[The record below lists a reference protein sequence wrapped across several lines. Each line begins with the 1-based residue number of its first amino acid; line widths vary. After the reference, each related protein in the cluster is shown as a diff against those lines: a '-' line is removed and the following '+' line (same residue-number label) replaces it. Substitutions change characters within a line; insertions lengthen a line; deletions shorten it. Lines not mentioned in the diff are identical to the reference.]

1 MNTNHD
7 KRGRFSSANTAGW
20 SRVAVSGHWTHGGH
34 WLPGKNQG
42 YMQDYLHSP
51 ENRRAIGLR
60 VPTVAA
66 VHGSRP
72 TLHPRHAPS
81 SAARAAGLG
90 YGAMFKAG
98 GRA

>member
-7 KRGRFSSANTAGW
+7 KRGRFSSTNTGGW

-34 WLPGKNQG
+34 WLGGKNKS
-42 YMQDYLHSP
+42 YMRDYLASP
-51 ENRRAIGLR
+51 ENFTAVGLKA
-60 VPTVAA
+60 PTVAA
-66 VHGSRP
+66 VHTGHP
-72 TLHPRHAPS
+72 TRHPPAAPS